1 MLRKVVRCWLA
12 LLVSCAAAA
21 VAGTSTATNPVVTF
35 NGPGTRQ
42 VTLQACNVGGCKT
55 VVKSVTVLNPMPQVA
70 NFSATPSPVFQGD
83 VVHLSGAGNG
93 APVLT
98 YNWRIHDVLG
108 TQVASLSGSSADW
121 TSNVAPGI
129 YTVYLDLSNS
139 HGVHTPPPALVT
151 VLISSFL
158 FSDGFEAGT
167 TAAWSAP

>member
-1 MLRKVVRCWLA
+1 LPRKVVRCSLA

-35 NGPGTRQ
+35 NGPGTKD
-42 VTLQACNVGGCKT
+42 VSLEACNAGGCTT
-55 VVKSVTVLNPMPQVA
+55 VVKSVTVLNPMPQVG
-70 NFSATPSPVFQGD
+70 NFSATPNPVFQGD
-83 VVHLSGAGNG
+83 LVHLSGTGNG
-93 APVLT
+93 APPLT

-108 TQVASLSGSSADW
+108 TQVASLSGPDTDW

-129 YTVYLDLSNS
+129 YMVYLDLGNP

-151 VLISSFL
+151 VLIPSFL
-158 FSDGFEAGT
+158 FGDGFEAGT